1 MDMEDWEMLNTEEH
15 GSPSN
20 ITKLKEEESKFN
32 PDTDDGVVNMDYF
45 TCVFPPS
52 SLLNNKINVEA
63 EDVQEVDL
71 SKIKEVRSLALLPDV
86 LAEMGIIS
94 ELFMGKLEDD
104 SVNMKIEHPK
114 CIIREFYQSEDSED
128 YNSSEELSFRDED
141 DYGDGNNNDSSQSR
155 VKLWGSRLIG
165 AAAATLCVLLLSGCP
180 KPRLQNQEIEDPH
193 TSVSATLVRGARGA
207 NISFQDLKK

>member
-15 GSPSN
+15 GSPN
-20 ITKLKEEESKFN
+20 NFTKLEEEESKFN
-32 PDTDDGVVNMDYF
+32 PDNDGVVNMDYF

-52 SLLNNKINVEA
+52 SLLNNNNVEA
-63 EDVQEVDL
+63 EDVQEDDL

-94 ELFMGKLEDD
+94 ELFKGNLEDD

-128 YNSSEELSFRDED
+128 YSSEELSFRDDD
-141 DYGDGNNNDSSQSR
+141 DYGDGNNNDGSQSR

-180 KPRLQNQEIEDPH
+180 KRKPRLQNQR
-193 TSVSATLVRGARGA
+193 S
-207 NISFQDLKK
+207 